1 MSEAIEETIYDLVI
15 SALMID
21 GEHHKQWYLEQI
33 LKRLGHNPE
42 EMRSVFWDEGVAP

>member
-1 MSEAIEETIYDLVI
+1 MDEVETIYDLVI

-33 LKRLGHNPE
+33 LKHLGHDPE
-42 EMRSVFWDEGVAP
+42 EAREKPTWDEGMAP